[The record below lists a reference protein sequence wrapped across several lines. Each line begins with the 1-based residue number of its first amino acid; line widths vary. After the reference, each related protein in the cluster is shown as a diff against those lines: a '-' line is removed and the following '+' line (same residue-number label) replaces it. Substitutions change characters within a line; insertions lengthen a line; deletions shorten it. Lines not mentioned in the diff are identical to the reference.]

1 MVLLVEVRDIVGQRL
16 DRAVRAQEKRTPPSD
31 GAVHYARKQLKR
43 ARAGLRLLRDAVPK
57 ASYSRENG
65 ELRDAARPLSLIR
78 AARVM
83 LDTLERA
90 PVNAPPRGGGLRRLR
105 RALREEHASVRRKI
119 LQHAVHRKRIVRTLT
134 RIGHRLARWRPR
146 VDNRSALRASVK
158 RLYRRGRKA
167 LARAETDPTVEKLP
181 ELRKQVKYLGLA
193 MQTLAVIEAFDTGK
207 LSKRAQ
213 CIADRLGDDHDLAML
228 HEKISALTPAP
239 GKVPKALLTHMD
251 RRRRKLEKKAVKR
264 SQRLYEWRPK
274 DFVADTL

>member
-1 MVLLVEVRDIVGQRL
+1 MDLVVEIRDSVRQRL
-16 DRAVRAQEKRTPPSD
+16 DKAVRALEKRNAPSD

-65 ELRDAARPLSLIR
+65 ALRDAARPLSLIR
-78 AARVM
+78 DARIM

-90 PVNAPPRGGGLRRLR
+90 RRNTPSRGGGLRRLR
-105 RALREEHASVRRKI
+105 RALREERASVRREI

-134 RIGHRLARWRPR
+134 RAGHRLARWRPR

-167 LARAETDPTVEKLP
+167 LARAETDPTVENLH
-181 ELRKQVKYLGLA
+181 EFRKQVKYLGLA
-193 MQTLAVIEAFDTGK
+193 MQTLAAIEASTRGK
-207 LSKRAQ
+207 LAKRAEF
-213 CIADRLGDDHDLAML
+213 IADRLGDDHDLAML
-228 HEKISALTPAP
+228 REKITALSPAM

-264 SQRLYEWRPK
+264 GQRLYECKPK
-274 DFVADTL
+274 DFVADSL